1 MKLLKIN
8 YMKHIY
14 IDRKDIYLPD
24 VKLAYTSTNTN
35 KSFLTLVSIK
45 SLESSQLFLD
55 FVQNF
60 QKTVMTQ
67 KLMRLDVSYKVRFT
81 LKN

>member
-35 KSFLTLVSIK
+35 KSFLTLVYK
-45 SLESSQLFLD
+45 KTLKSSQLFLD

-60 QKTVMTQ
+60 EKTVMTQ
-67 KLMRLDVSYKVRFT
+67 KMMRLDVSCNVRFT